1 MLWGNND
8 GFISKFSAPAAR
20 EIISRCTFTIFF
32 CSTLTCP
39 SVPSTDT
46 IIYFSI
52 TLYGWF
58 CSFHS
63 RKFFYRWFHINHVPS
78 GSRVLVGIKS
88 VIHERSETSIP
99 KSKTK
104 WKYNLNCIYIPE
116 DDNISDV
123 EEQTA
128 VRGDGGGQKSNIY
141 FSIFWKISIAAT
153 GQKFSTFF
161 CPGQFWKLPWAVFLF
176 NLENLN

>member
-1 MLWGNND
+1 MNRHNNIFQTSWQWSCLELD
-8 GFISKFSAPAAR
+8 LYG
-20 EIISRCTFTIFF
+20 IILEFP
-32 CSTLTCP
+32 LTKYLCFVFRWSHNIHNVP
-39 SVPSTDT
+39 SV
-46 IIYFSI
+46 
-52 TLYGWF
+52 
-58 CSFHS
+58 
-63 RKFFYRWFHINHVPS
+63 
-78 GSRVLVGIKS
+78 SRVLVGIKS

-141 FSIFWKISIAAT
+141 FPIFGKIWLPQL
-153 GQKFSTFF
+153 GKNFLLFF
-161 CPGQFWKLPWAVFLF
+161 AQGSFENCPGQFFYLIWKS
-176 NLENLN
+176 

>member
-46 IIYFSI
+46 IIYFSNI
-52 TLYGWF
+52 LYRIGFIWHDF
-58 CSFHS
+58 GVSTHEIS
-63 RKFFYRWFHINHVPS
+63 FYRWFHIKHVPS
-78 GSRVLVGIKS
+78 VSRVLVRIKS

-99 KSKTK
+99 RSKNTIWTVFSYQK
-104 WKYNLNCIYIPE
+104 MIIFRMLRSGRRCAVMVVFKNVDCRNWAKIFYFFLPRA
-116 DDNISDV
+116 V
-123 EEQTA
+123 LKTA
-128 VRGDGGGQKSNIY
+128 LGS
-141 FSIFWKISIAAT
+141 
-153 GQKFSTFF
+153 FF
-161 CPGQFWKLPWAVFLF
+161 I
-176 NLENLN
+176 

>member
-1 MLWGNND
+1 M
-8 GFISKFSAPAAR
+8 A
-20 EIISRCTFTIFF
+20 
-32 CSTLTCP
+32 
-39 SVPSTDT
+39 
-46 IIYFSI
+46 
-52 TLYGWF
+52 WF
-58 CSFHS
+58 WSFHS
-63 RKFFYRWFHINHVPS
+63 RKIFYRWFHINHVPS

-141 FSIFWKISIAAT
+141 FPIFGNIWLPQLGKN
-153 GQKFSTFF
+153 FLLFF
-161 CPGQFWKLPWAVFLF
+161 AQGSFENCPGQFFYLIWKTLIKRMIVNPQKRSVSRRRRTIFAIFL
-176 NLENLN
+176 LSYACKRSQTAISGKS

>member
-1 MLWGNND
+1 M
-8 GFISKFSAPAAR
+8 A
-20 EIISRCTFTIFF
+20 
-32 CSTLTCP
+32 
-39 SVPSTDT
+39 
-46 IIYFSI
+46 
-52 TLYGWF
+52 WF
-58 CSFHS
+58 WSFHS
-63 RKFFYRWFHINHVPS
+63 RKIFYRWFHINHVPS

-141 FSIFWKISIAAT
+141 FPIF
-153 GQKFSTFF
+153 GKFWLPQLGKNVLLFLPRAVFFLFLFDIRWTAFNF
-161 CPGQFWKLPWAVFLF
+161 CPLSLSFRVLQPHFLRLHNWYWFW
-176 NLENLN
+176 